1 MALED
6 EMTMDEVTAPV
17 VDEATMDEQVASF
30 DLAAW
35 VEGLTPVRGSVTVY
49 GDMSGNA
56 EIGILDSR
64 IKEARL
70 AGAKPEMILA
80 LNEAKRQC
88 AARVAETALDVI
100 FEARSTDWVN
110 RQIREGKKAGLKGAV
125 LERTIMCEQ
134 IVEPAGITPDLLE
147 QIAAVDGGQ
156 YALLKVGWKNV
167 NSEAGTELPFC
178 RGFWSCHS
186 GRRFGM

>member
-6 EMTMDEVTAPV
+6 EMTMDEVAAPE
-17 VDEATMDEQVASF
+17 VDEATLDEQVASF
-30 DLAAW
+30 DLAKW

-49 GDMSGNA
+49 GDMAGNA

-88 AARVAETALDVI
+88 AARVADTALDVI

-110 RQIREGKKAGLKGAV
+110 RKIREGKNAGLKGDA
-125 LERTIMCEQ
+125 LERTIMCKQ
-134 IVEPAGITPDLLE
+134 IVEPAGITVGLLE

-156 YALLKVGWKNV
+156 YALIKMGWKNT
-167 NSEAGTELPFC
+167 NEEAGVSVPF
-178 RGFWSCHS
+178 
-186 GRRFGM
+186 

>member
-110 RQIREGKKAGLKGAV
+110 RKIREGKNAGLKGDA

-134 IVEPAGITPDLLE
+134 IVEPAGITPELLE

-156 YALLKVGWKNV
+156 YALLKMGWKNV
-167 NSEAGTELPFC
+167 NAEAGTELPF
-178 RGFWSCHS
+178 
-186 GRRFGM
+186 

>member
-1 MALED
+1 MAIED

-17 VDEATMDEQVASF
+17 VDEATMDEQVAGF

-100 FEARSTDWVN
+100 FEARSTD
-110 RQIREGKKAGLKGAV
+110 
-125 LERTIMCEQ
+125 
-134 IVEPAGITPDLLE
+134 
-147 QIAAVDGGQ
+147 
-156 YALLKVGWKNV
+156 
-167 NSEAGTELPFC
+167 
-178 RGFWSCHS
+178 
-186 GRRFGM
+186 

>member
-35 VEGLTPVRGSVTVY
+35 VEGLTPMRGSVRIY
-49 GDMSGNA
+49 GNPSLNA
-56 EIGILDSR
+56 KITKVDSD
-64 IKEARL
+64 IKESRSFGVQA
-70 AGAKPEMILA
+70 AKIKSLS
-80 LNEAKRQC
+80 EAKQ
-88 AARVAETALDVI
+88 ALMEQLISTSLDIV

-110 RQIREGKKAGLKGAV
+110 RKIREGKNAGLKGDA

-134 IVEPAGITPDLLE
+134 IVEPAGITPDLLD

-156 YALLKVGWKNV
+156 YALIKAGWKNT
-167 NSEAGTELPFC
+167 NEEAGTELPF
-178 RGFWSCHS
+178 
-186 GRRFGM
+186 